1 MIGFIIRIL
10 INAFALL
17 LIARLSEGAIRVSS
31 FGAAFFVCLLIGV
44 TGATVQ
50 PFLLKMANAVSCAF
64 TCITFGLWSLFLT
77 FLVNGLIFWLCAQ
90 FVEGF
95 SVRNNNFWTA
105 AFGALVLA
113 IVNVFATSLT
123 RGDKEK

>member
-1 MIGFIIRIL
+1 MIGFIIRVL

-17 LIARLSEGAIRVSS
+17 VIARLSEGAIVVHS
-31 FGAAFFVCLLIGV
+31 FGAALVVCILIGI
-44 TGATVQ
+44 TGATVK
-50 PFLLKMANAVSCAF
+50 PFLLKMAKTVSCAF
-64 TCITFGLWSLFLT
+64 TCLTFGLWSLFLT

-90 FVEGF
+90 FVDGF
-95 SVRNNNFWTA
+95 SIKNNNFWTA

-123 RGDKEK
+123 RGDKEQ